1 MLPDIIEILLPI
13 VLILTTMAIL
23 IMLPMYFIRKKRNP
37 DNPKN
42 TIKRLVGMSFVASLI
57 ITLLLGSGLIAIYI
71 KDVKEAVSSDD
82 NVTIIGGA
90 DGPTSVFIAGK
101 IGDDDMNKFSQ
112 ITMDEAKEIFETPG
126 DYIILDVRRA
136 DEYAGGHIPGA
147 INVANETI
155 NDTCP
160 EELPDMNQTIYV
172 YCRSGNRS
180 KQASEKLVSL
190 GYTNIIEFGGILDW
204 TGEIEK

>member
-101 IGDDDMNKFSQ
+101 IGDDDINKFSQ

-147 INVANETI
+147 INVANESI

>member
-101 IGDDDMNKFSQ
+101 IGDNDMNKFSQ

-147 INVANETI
+147 INVANESI

-160 EELPDMNQTIYV
+160 EELPDLNQTIYV